1 MRLTA
6 FLVLV
11 LLTSAIVATQVIG
24 QAQLKSP
31 HERQRL
37 DSLIESLCSRHP
49 APSPKRMVPMR
60 EEKAVW
66 KAVDELM
73 SLGPKAFPALIDHF
87 EDERYS
93 YTEDNTTGERIA
105 GPSVNRTV
113 GYLCFHI
120 VTAQV
125 QKYVSWDEPDPRD
138 SPGYYSTVVPW
149 VRKDAVEWIKGR
161 VDKPLWELQKENL
174 SFVIEQNE
182 KLLKDFD
189 KDSREEKLCKEAI
202 KKNTEQIAQLE
213 RTQKPLPSRNP
224 RPRFER

>member
-1 MRLTA
+1 MLICDICGSLHRTCDRQNLVADAMAVRLYSKPCRRVQKTPG
-6 FLVLV
+6 
-11 LLTSAIVATQVIG
+11 T
-24 QAQLKSP
+24 KS
-31 HERQRL
+31 
-37 DSLIESLCSRHP
+37 CTK

-138 SPGYYSTVVPW
+138 SPGYNSTVVPW
-149 VRKDAVEWIKGR
+149 VKKDAVEWIKGR
-161 VDKPLWELQKENL
+161 VDKPLWELQIENL

-182 KLLKDFD
+182 KLLKDFE
-189 KDSREEKLCKEAI
+189 KDSHEEKLCKEAI
-202 KKNTEQIAQLE
+202 KKNAELIAQLK